1 MRPSTWNVVGSNMTT
16 ALSFPVVLIHDHDTI
31 LPRYEHAV
39 ARRVRDDVV
48 PAAVPAQGER
58 VRDLVWPGCLSHEAR
73 HGAQGEDKR
82 ETTHRS
88 SSQQA
93 PGPGGVR
100 RRRTTMRITTR
111 TTTRI
116 TPNCQFIESPLGNE
130 KKAPH
135 ENSLDRRTQ
144 PLGEETPEPIDL
156 FRLREAPLGDN
167 VEDQIGLV
175 YHEQRGSFL
184 PASQMIPRQPVGAV
198 GVARLD
204 TAVGADG
211 LEWELEIALLTVD
224 PTDAPGNIEE
234 AHKQLH
240 AGDQQDEHQRWQS
253 GAAVLHGNVCGE
265 QRANPQQDPEHDPQH
280 ALPTARPHV
289 ELVCI
294 EVIVRGQLAA
304 ELDHRLATG
313 PGT

>member
-1 MRPSTWNVVGSNMTT
+1 
-16 ALSFPVVLIHDHDTI
+16 
-31 LPRYEHAV
+31 
-39 ARRVRDDVV
+39 
-48 PAAVPAQGER
+48 
-58 VRDLVWPGCLSHEAR
+58 
-73 HGAQGEDKR
+73 
-82 ETTHRS
+82 
-88 SSQQA
+88 
-93 PGPGGVR
+93 
-100 RRRTTMRITTR
+100 MRITTR

-116 TPNCQFIESPLGNE
+116 TPNCQFIKSPLGNE
-130 KKAPH
+130 KKAPR

-234 AHKQLH
+234 ADKQLH

-280 ALPTARPHV
+280 ALPTERPRAGTPAPPGAPGLRRRPSPDTGRSPRRTSTARPPGSLRRRRTRWRSSQSARRP
-289 ELVCI
+289 E
-294 EVIVRGQLAA
+294 RSS
-304 ELDHRLATG
+304 HRPCASRRRSSTNS
-313 PGT
+313 P